1 MLSRTEVARLFFG
14 RSKNRQSCEPLAS
27 GWHRT
32 TNFRRRPFAGSPFW
46 QVVPR
51 PNDRKLPLCKLTGP
65 VAPPII
71 CLLPLFYLISELA
84 WAALAQMPLP
94 PQAAGSCI
102 WMIMYTP
109 FFSISKP
116 RISHTYGLRTPSS
129 LPVFRK
135 SSAPAATCSLYQM
148 DCPISI
154 PPSLLPRA
162 CPASYLNS
170 LQFQSPSQ
178 SPVCPLTLT
187 NRVTKHVTQT
197 GSGLEPSFLTHASSP
212 HVPVVL
218 TSSRGTWACSRS
230 RTWWPGGPR
239 PVSPVPPV
247 PVPPP
252 ALPVA
257 PAAGTCP
264 SASRASRWAGP

>member
-1 MLSRTEVARLFFG
+1 MSRTEVARLFFG

-148 DCPISI
+148 DCLFPSLP
-154 PPSLLPRA
+154 PPSCLSSKL
-162 CPASYLNS
+162 SE
-170 LQFQSPSQ
+170 QPS
-178 SPVCPLTLT
+178 
-187 NRVTKHVTQT
+187 
-197 GSGLEPSFLTHASSP
+197 
-212 HVPVVL
+212 
-218 TSSRGTWACSRS
+218 
-230 RTWWPGGPR
+230 
-239 PVSPVPPV
+239 V
-247 PVPPP
+247 PVPFS
-252 ALPVA
+252 VA
-257 PAAGTCP
+257 RMSPHLNK
-264 SASRASRWAGP
+264 SRHQACDADRVGP